1 MSLGKVFSRVL
12 LCNLQTYNFAVEMKI
27 GFDAKRAFLNNT
39 GLGNYSRDAIRV
51 LSHFFPANTYF
62 LFTPKEHKNHNV
74 SFLSG
79 CTNAFTRTPKS
90 FINRFFKSYWRS
102 KRVVKDLVA
111 DKIDLYHGLSH
122 ELPLGI
128 EKTDIKTVVSIHDL
142 IFIRYPHLF
151 RAIDR
156 KIYYKKFKSACDRSD
171 KIIAVSKQTKQ
182 DIIEIFG
189 IPEEKIV
196 VVYQGCNDVFHH
208 EVPDQTK
215 REVQKKY
222 NLPEDYILSVGSI
235 EERKNLLTILKT
247 LLELP
252 HQKLVVIGDGKAY
265 KMKCDRFI
273 DTHNL
278 SDRVLFLTGVD
289 SEEMAAVY
297 QNAQML
303 IYPSIFEGFGIPIL
317 EALFSKTPVI
327 SSKEGC
333 FVEAGGSYTKYI
345 DPLSVHEMKEAVL
358 DIQHSTDLQN
368 TMISKGFEYA
378 QNFTDRK
385 IAANLFQVYNSLLDV

>member
-1 MSLGKVFSRVL
+1 MVKVFSRVL
-12 LCNLQTYNFAVEMKI
+12 LCNLLNYNFAAEMKI

-51 LSHFFPANTYF
+51 LSHFFPENKYF
-62 LFTPKEHKNHNV
+62 LFTPKVPQTHTV
-74 SFLSG
+74 SLFNG
-79 CTNAFTRTPKS
+79 HANTFIRTPKS
-90 FINRFFKSYWRS
+90 LISRVFTSYWRS
-102 KRVVKDLVA
+102 KSVVKDLVA
-111 DKIDLYHGLSH
+111 DKIDLFHGLSH

-128 EKTDIKTVVSIHDL
+128 EKTNIKTVVSIHDL

-156 KIYYKKFKSACDRSD
+156 KIYCKKFKSACDRSD

-182 DIIEIFG
+182 DVIEFFG
-189 IPEEKIV
+189 IPEEKID
-196 VVYQGCNDVFHH
+196 VVYQGCSNVFHR
-208 EVPDQTK
+208 EVSGKKK
-215 REVQKKY
+215 REVQEKY
-222 NLPEDYILSVGSI
+222 NLPVDYLLSVGSI

-252 HQKLVVIGDGKAY
+252 NQKLVVIGRGKDY
-265 KMKCDRFI
+265 KRKCLQFI
-273 DTHNL
+273 ETHKI
-278 SDRVLFLTGVD
+278 SDRVFFLTGID

-303 IYPSIFEGFGIPIL
+303 IYPSLFEGFGIPIL
-317 EALFSKTPVI
+317 EALFSKIPVI

-333 FVEAGGSYTKYI
+333 FVEAGGSETKYI
-345 DPLSVHEMKEAVL
+345 DPLSVHEMKEAIV
-358 DIQHSTDLQN
+358 DIQQSPDLQK

-378 QNFTDRK
+378 QNFTDQK
-385 IAANLFQVYNSLLDV
+385 IAANLFQVYNTLLDD

>member
-1 MSLGKVFSRVL
+1 
-12 LCNLQTYNFAVEMKI
+12 MKI

-51 LSHFFPANTYF
+51 LSHFFPETDFF
-62 LFTPKEHKNHNV
+62 LFTPKEHQKHNV
-74 SFLSG
+74 SFLNG
-79 CTNAFTRTPKS
+79 RTNTVTRTPKS
-90 FINRFFKSYWRS
+90 FINRAFKSYWRS

-111 DKIDLYHGLSH
+111 DKIDIFHGLSH

-128 EKTDIKTVVSIHDL
+128 EKTNIKTVVSIHDL

-151 RAIDR
+151 PAIDR
-156 KIYYKKFKSACDRSD
+156 KIYYKKFKSACVRSD

-182 DIIEIFG
+182 DVIEFFG
-189 IPEEKIV
+189 IPDEKID
-196 VVYQGCNDVFHH
+196 VVYQGCNTVFHH
-208 EVPDQTK
+208 EVPDKTKQEIQT
-215 REVQKKY
+215 KY

-247 LLELP
+247 LNELP
-252 HQKLVVIGDGKAY
+252 HQKLVVIGNGKDY
-265 KMKCDRFI
+265 KMKCVRFI
-273 DTHNL
+273 EKKNL
-278 SDRVLFLTGVD
+278 SDRVLFLTGID

-317 EALFSKTPVI
+317 EALFSKIPVI

-345 DPLSVHEMKEAVL
+345 DPLSVREMKEAIL
-358 DIQHSTDLQN
+358 EIQHSNVLQN

-378 QNFTDRK
+378 QNFTDPK
-385 IAANLFQVYNSLLDV
+385 IAANLYQVYNTLLDD

>member
-1 MSLGKVFSRVL
+1 
-12 LCNLQTYNFAVEMKI
+12 MKI
-27 GFDAKRAFLNNT
+27 GFDAKRAFLNTT

-51 LSHFFPANTYF
+51 LSHFFPENKYF
-62 LFTPKEHKNHNV
+62 LFTPKEHQGNNV
-74 SFLSG
+74 SFL
-79 CTNAFTRTPKS
+79 NARANTFTRTPKS
-90 FINRFFKSYWRS
+90 FMSVVFKSYWRS

-111 DKIDLYHGLSH
+111 DKIDLFHGLSH

-171 KIIAVSKQTKQ
+171 KIIAVSNQTKQ
-182 DIIEIFG
+182 DIIDFFG

-208 EVPDQTK
+208 EVSAQIK
-215 REVQKKY
+215 RDVQKKY

-252 HQKLVVIGDGKAY
+252 HQKLVVIGDGKDY
-265 KMKCDRFI
+265 KMTCDRFI

-278 SDRVLFLTGVD
+278 SDRVLFLNGID
-289 SEEMAAVY
+289 SQEMAAVY

-385 IAANLFQVYNSLLDV
+385 IATNLFQVYNSLLDV